1 MEDKTLGKFLT
12 EENSFL
18 TMTLNSHLATEV
30 ILDKMLKKWAGEKL
44 EQKLPKYYMQK
55 LDLLLIIG
63 ILKEEVYANMKS
75 VNKLRTKFAHQI
87 DYKVTKEDVLSLGYG
102 YDETKSL
109 YLNLGI
115 GLASSIGF
123 LISAAQLFIEQPF
136 SSLLISKLELF
147 KNDPSF
153 SQLSKEEM
161 AKLYE
166 HSLSIVLERMS
177 KRSNADNFYMSDI
190 LNL

>member
-1 MEDKTLGKFLT
+1 
-12 EENSFL
+12 
-18 TMTLNSHLATEV
+18 
-30 ILDKMLKKWAGEKL
+30 
-44 EQKLPKYYMQK
+44 MQK
-55 LDLLLIIG
+55 LDLLLMIG
-63 ILKEEVYANMKS
+63 ILKDEVYENMKS

-87 DYKVTKEDVLSLGYG
+87 NYKVTKEDVLSLGYG
-102 YDETKSL
+102 YDEAKNL

-136 SSLLISKLELF
+136 SSLLMSRLELF

-153 SQLSKEEM
+153 SQLPKEEM
-161 AKLYE
+161 IKLHE
-166 HSLSIVLERMS
+166 HLLSILLERMS
-177 KRSNADNFYMSDI
+177 KRGNADNFYMSDI